1 MLLVACRMQ
10 RVTARGDVIGD
21 RDRDAMAAALHWV
34 SKAMIL
40 VVAALIAQA
49 RRFALHVSAP
59 HAAALLLFDV
69 AVVLALSD
77 AAADA
82 FFAPDAPR
90 ESFF

>member
-1 MLLVACRMQ
+1 MISTQALV
-10 RVTARGDVIGD
+10 
-21 RDRDAMAAALHWV
+21 
-34 SKAMIL
+34 
-40 VVAALIAQA
+40 AQA